1 MKFTHHGIHK
11 YDKHINIYIKNK
23 HLLLMRHDQI
33 SNVKISKPSASSKSE
48 HLKNEKKEK
57 HTKSFPLSPIF
68 EIQTDY
74 K

>member
-1 MKFTHHGIHK
+1 
-11 YDKHINIYIKNK
+11 
-23 HLLLMRHDQI
+23 MRHDQI
-33 SNVKISKPSASSKSE
+33 SNVKISKPSAPSKSD